1 MGMYDFIDV
10 MELQNEDAL
19 PAEAVKFNGKWLD
32 REVTGFRTLQVSGRE
47 LMSCEDEDVQI
58 GSTDGT
64 Q

>member
-32 REVTGFRTLQVSGRE
+32 REVTGFRTLQVS
-47 LMSCEDEDVQI
+47 I
-58 GSTDGT
+58 
-64 Q
+64 